1 MNKEKA
7 LAVFTYCYE
16 KKMQPWKIMMD
27 ADTGDGA
34 SEENFSKAARSSYN
48 SFQITAKIKLYFDK
62 NTELYNKR

>member
-1 MNKEKA
+1 
-7 LAVFTYCYE
+7 
-16 KKMQPWKIMMD
+16 MMD

-34 SEENFSKAARSSYN
+34 SEENFSKAPRSSYN

>member
-1 MNKEKA
+1 
-7 LAVFTYCYE
+7 
-16 KKMQPWKIMMD
+16 MMD